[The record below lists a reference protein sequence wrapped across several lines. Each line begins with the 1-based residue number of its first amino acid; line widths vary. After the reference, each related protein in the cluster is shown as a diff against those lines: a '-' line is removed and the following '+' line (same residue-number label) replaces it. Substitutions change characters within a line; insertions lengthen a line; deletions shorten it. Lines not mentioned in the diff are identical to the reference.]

1 MKLAKSLTMLGFI
14 NSLLLGLAIRGMYHI
29 YAVLAFPYDIANG
42 EGFVLRDAALLFQ
55 GESIYQPVDRSPFL
69 VSNYPPLFPW
79 IASKLMLITGPSF
92 IATRLVS
99 ALAFIGIAVLIVW
112 YLQRKHMPIGYSLF
126 AGLIFFNSIYVYYW
140 SAWSRVDGLA
150 VFFSLAA
157 VIAIDLNQNSRSALF
172 AAIACVAAV
181 ATKQSALSA
190 PAAIAIYLLIRD
202 RKLLLIF
209 LGAWGGLLIPAVLWL
224 NYATQG
230 EFLQH
235 IITYNQLEWYPRV
248 FLGQLKNFM
257 TTHFLFLL
265 AYVYFVVHYFKR
277 ERLLMLYATLALI
290 TTVTTGRDGASTN
303 YFIESIAITA
313 MMIAFMLNDQLEKP
327 TIPRL
332 RDAAIGLLLI
342 QIFCFA
348 FPTLKPVALFNKNTF
363 EFGLNPTQADLQAC
377 NQLNRYIQ
385 RAAGPILVENPGFA
399 VINNKEV
406 IGNAAVLKFFR
417 RKGWNEPVD
426 TFIQTIDAQA
436 YDLIIFQGE
445 AYDLDVLQATDRSY
459 HQVAR
464 IDCLGE
470 YEIKARNQ

>member
-1 MKLAKSLTMLGFI
+1 MKLAKSLTMMVFI
-14 NSLLLGLAIRGMYHI
+14 NSLLFGLAIRGMYHI
-29 YAVLAFPYDIANG
+29 YAVLAFPYDITNG
-42 EGFVLRDAALLFQ
+42 EGFVLRDTAVLFQ
-55 GESIYQPVDRSPFL
+55 GGSIYQPVDRSPFL

-79 IASKLMLITGPSF
+79 IASKLMLLTGPSF

-99 ALAFIGIAVLIVW
+99 ALAFIGIAGLIFW
-112 YLQRKHMPIGYSLF
+112 YLRRKHVPIGYSLMG
-126 AGLIFFNSIYVYYW
+126 ALIFFNSIYVYYW

-150 VFFSLAA
+150 VFFSLVA
-157 VIAIDLNQNSRSALF
+157 VIAIELKQNSRSTLF
-172 AAIACVAAV
+172 AAIVCVAAV

-190 PAAIAIYLLIRD
+190 TAAIAIYLLLTD

-209 LGAWGGLLIPAVLWL
+209 LGAWGSLLIPAVLWL

-230 EFLQH
+230 EFLKH

-257 TTHFLFLL
+257 VTHFLFLV
-265 AYVYFVVHYFKR
+265 AYAYFAINYFKR
-277 ERLLMLYATLALI
+277 ERLLILYATLALI

-313 MMIAFMLNDQLEKP
+313 MMIAFMISDQFEKP
-327 TIPRL
+327 IIPQL
-332 RDAAIGLLLI
+332 RYTAFGLLLI
-342 QIFCFA
+342 QIFFFA
-348 FPTLKPVALFNKNTF
+348 FPTLKPVAFFNKNTP

-377 NQLNRYIQ
+377 NELNRYIENVS
-385 RAAGPILVENPGFA
+385 GLILVENPGFA

-406 IGNAAVLKFFR
+406 VGNAAVLKFFR
-417 RKGWNEPVD
+417 RKGWNQPVD
-426 TFIQTIDAQA
+426 NFIQTIDEQA

-445 AYDLDVLQATDRSY
+445 AYDLDVLQATDRTY
-459 HQVAR
+459 HEVAR

-470 YEIKARNQ
+470 YEIKAPNK